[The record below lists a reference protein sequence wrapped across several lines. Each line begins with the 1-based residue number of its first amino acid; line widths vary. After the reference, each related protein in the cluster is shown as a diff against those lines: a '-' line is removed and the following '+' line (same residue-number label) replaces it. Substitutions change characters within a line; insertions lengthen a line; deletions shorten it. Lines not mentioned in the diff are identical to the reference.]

1 MKTPIIITALAAIG
15 MAASAASAQ
24 SERQARQIAA
34 ADERLAEFTVTGET
48 DTCLSL
54 RQVERVRPLDDT
66 RFLIETRGG
75 DSYLSE
81 IRGRC
86 SGAADNFTYLQY
98 RTSGSQLCR
107 GEIVQVLDQSTR
119 MLRGSCSLGEFQRL
133 DPREPASAAG

>member
-1 MKTPIIITALAAIG
+1 MKTTIVIAALAAFG

-24 SERQARQIAA
+24 SDRQARQIAE
-34 ADERLAEFTVTGET
+34 ADARLAEFTVTGDA

-54 RQVERVRPLDDT
+54 RRVEHIRPLDDT

-75 DSYLSE
+75 GPYLSE
-81 IRGRC
+81 MRGRC
-86 SGAADNFTYLQY
+86 SGAADSFTYLQY
-98 RTSGSQLCR
+98 RTSGAQLCR

-133 DPREPASAAG
+133 DPREAASAAG